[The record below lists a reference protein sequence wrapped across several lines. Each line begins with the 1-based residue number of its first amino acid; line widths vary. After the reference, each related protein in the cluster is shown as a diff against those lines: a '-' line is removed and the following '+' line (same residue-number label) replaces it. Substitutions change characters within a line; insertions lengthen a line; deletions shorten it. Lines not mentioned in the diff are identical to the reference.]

1 MNWNNKLITAIIML
15 LLINTF
21 VVKNDFMSIVAMVL
35 MAGAGLYWNRQEL
48 KKFKRGEL
56 AGIACLF
63 IVVIVALACLFL
75 FVANPV
81 VNLITVGP
89 LRFIAI
95 ILIIIAGLALG
106 LYTIQLGMKQITKGR
121 YPFSE
126 DVEQME
132 MPENEVIQQLIDEGK
147 VVQAIKVA
155 RETYGYSLLEAK
167 KYIDS
172 FITNQ

>member
-15 LLINTF
+15 LMINTF

-75 FVANPV
+75 FLPNPV
-81 VNLITVGP
+81 VNRITVGP
-89 LRFIAI
+89 LSFFAI
-95 ILIIIAGLALG
+95 FFFIIAGLGLG
-106 LYTIQLGMKQITKGR
+106 LYTFYLVIMQLTKG
-121 YPFSE
+121 
-126 DVEQME
+126 
-132 MPENEVIQQLIDEGK
+132 I
-147 VVQAIKVA
+147 
-155 RETYGYSLLEAK
+155 
-167 KYIDS
+167 
-172 FITNQ
+172 